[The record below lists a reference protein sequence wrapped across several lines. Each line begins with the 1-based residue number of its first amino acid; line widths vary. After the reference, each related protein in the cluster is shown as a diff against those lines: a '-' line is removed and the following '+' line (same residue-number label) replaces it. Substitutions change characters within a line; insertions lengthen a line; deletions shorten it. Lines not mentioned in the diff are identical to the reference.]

1 MNLDDHNKRL
11 THDNLSQFM
20 IDRIN
25 EWLLTSSD
33 ILDESLFTL
42 LKQMGE
48 FFDLDRIGL
57 FLYDSAEA
65 SFHLVKEWCH
75 LGIEPRNQKVYQHQS
90 LLKDDMFQTL
100 KQGNVL
106 NFENIHVEKIQ
117 GSWLKHLIKDQIKAF
132 YAKPLWANDLFL
144 GYISFENQ
152 RRAQSFGLMEDQMM
166 TIFYQ
171 LLALKIAN
179 QHYVQDY
186 QENKEKTSEQQH
198 KQYAFVANISHEI
211 RTPLNGIHNALYLLQ
226 TTDVTKEQ
234 KEYLDMAQTSMDQM
248 SSIVDR
254 VMDLEALESGQ
265 LDIQKRNFNLE
276 DEMIRLIKM
285 HYRQL
290 EQKGLT
296 LTWNF
301 DYQINH
307 EVIGDDRKLRH
318 ILSHL
323 FQNAIK
329 FTEQGNITF
338 NVKKIDEQSY
348 IFEIKDSGI
357 GISEEHINHL
367 YDAFYQVDMTDE
379 KAYQGLGIGLTVAKE
394 LTKLLSGKLSVEST
408 LGQGSTFTLK
418 IDLEPSHEITFSQ
431 AHQLNIMVY
440 HDHKSSKMM
449 EMLSSMGIHVYDEQH
464 KNSQKADIICFE
476 IPIKSGE
483 TLHQMKEMYGRNETL
498 LLTLG
503 HMDQKRM
510 KKVDGNLE
518 YPISRTVL
526 MQKLLSL
533 MHEMRKSVTSMYTKT
548 LKGIALIV
556 DDNRLNRVALESI
569 LKKLGIQSVL
579 VESGQRAIEYMKDH
593 TVDLILMDI
602 QMPHMDGL
610 EATRRIRSLG
620 QSCQTVPIVA
630 VTANAYFNDY
640 DLLKATQINDVIFK
654 PIQIESL
661 GQILRKYMS
670 SEEIIHIPDEIPCF
684 DKNDFLKR
692 FEGSFDIAKEVIE
705 TFQVEC
711 PKDLELIRKS
721 IETNDS
727 EQIIKA
733 AHYYKGS
740 CSYLSGKR
748 LVWLLNQMMDDAKRM
763 SYDHMEELHLLC
775 VKETE
780 ELLTQLKQMR
790 F

>member
-1 MNLDDHNKRL
+1 MDDHNKRL
-11 THDNLSQFM
+11 THEKLSQFM

-33 ILDESLFTL
+33 SLDESLFTI

-57 FLYDSAEA
+57 FLYDSAEM
-65 SFHLVKEWCH
+65 SFQLVMEWCH
-75 LGIEPRNQKVYQHQS
+75 LGIEPRQQKVYRHQTS
-90 LLKDDMFQTL
+90 LKDQMYQTL
-100 KQGNVL
+100 RDGKPL
-106 NFENIHVEKIQ
+106 NFESVDSDVVKQ
-117 GSWLKHLIKDQIKAF
+117 SWLKHLITDQIKAF
-132 YAKPLWANDLFL
+132 YAKPLWTNDLFL

-152 RRAQSFGLMEDQMM
+152 RRSQSFHLMHDPIM
-166 TIFYQ
+166 TIFYHT
-171 LLALKIAN
+171 LSLKLSN
-179 QHYVQDY
+179 QFYVQDY
-186 QENKEKTSEQQH
+186 QSNKEKSSEQQH

-226 TTDVTKEQ
+226 TTDITKEQ

-248 SSIVDR
+248 TSIVDR
-254 VMDLEALESGQ
+254 VMDLDALESGQ
-265 LDIQKRNFNLE
+265 LDIQKRTFNLE

-285 HYRQL
+285 HSRQL
-290 EQKGLT
+290 EQKGLIF
-296 LTWNF
+296 TWNY

-323 FQNAIK
+323 IQNAIK
-329 FTEQGNITF
+329 FTEQGSITF
-338 NVKKIDEQSY
+338 NVKKMDEKSY
-348 IFEIKDSGI
+348 IFEIKDTGI
-357 GISEEHINHL
+357 GISEEHMTHL

-379 KAYQGLGIGLTVAKE
+379 KAYQGLGIGLTVAHE

-408 LGQGSTFTLK
+408 LGYGSTFSLK
-418 IDLEPSHEITFSQ
+418 LDLETGHDISFSQ
-431 AHQLNIMVY
+431 LHQLNMMVY
-440 HDHKSSKMM
+440 HDHKPSKMM
-449 EMLSSMGIHVYDEQH
+449 EMLSSMGIHVYDEEH
-464 KNSQKADIICFE
+464 KTSQKADIICFE
-476 IPIKSGE
+476 IPLKQGE
-483 TLHQMKEMYGRNETL
+483 TLHQIKEMYGRNETL

-503 HMDQKRM
+503 HMEQKRM
-510 KKVDGNLE
+510 KKVDGSLE
-518 YPISRTVL
+518 YPISRTML
-526 MQKLLSL
+526 MQKLLSA
-533 MHEMRKSVTSMYTKT
+533 MHEIRKSVTSMYTKT
-548 LKGIALIV
+548 LKGTALIV

-579 VESGQRAIEYMKDH
+579 VESGQSAIDYMKEH

-620 QSCQTVPIVA
+620 QSCQSVPIVA

-661 GQILRKYMS
+661 GQMLRKYMS
-670 SEEIIHIPDEIPCF
+670 TEETIHIPDEITRF

-692 FEGSFDIAKEVIE
+692 FEGSYDIAKEVID

-711 PKDLELIRKS
+711 PKDLEQIRKS
-721 IETNDS
+721 IETHDS

-740 CSYLSGKR
+740 CAYLSGKR
-748 LVWLLNQMMDDAKRM
+748 LVWLLNQMMDDAKRL
-763 SYDHMEELHLLC
+763 SFDHMEELHGLL

-780 ELLTQLKQMR
+780 ELLSQLKQMH